1 MLFRSVDP
9 TTLDMYSR
17 RDLARSSK
25 TSRAQAEVV
34 MIMRRGLQQLS
45 PRELMILF
53 LTQGLGIEQDSLV
66 DLFRVRQ
73 SNISY
78 RARRAQNR
86 LVLFRVF
93 FTLISETEI
102 RRRLLS
108 KGFSGREIQTFLG
121 IVRTTSQ
128 VAVMEALGLSQSV
141 VRNIFQK
148 VSYLA
153 SKGELSPDMAELVTL
168 VETSYNALRIL
179 SGAKW
184 QAQRT
189 AGMPDVC
196 SQEQP

>member
-1 MLFRSVDP
+1 
-9 TTLDMYSR
+9 MYSR

>member
-1 MLFRSVDP
+1 MLFRLVDP
-9 TTLDMYSR
+9 TTLDTYSR

-25 TSRAQAEVV
+25 TSRTQAEII

-86 LVLFRVF
+86 LQLFKVF
-93 FTLISETEI
+93 FNLISETEI
-102 RRRLLS
+102 RRRLLQ
-108 KGFSGREIQTFLG
+108 KGLSGQEIQAFLG
-121 IVRTTSQ
+121 VVRTTSQ
-128 VAVMEALGLSQSV
+128 VAVMEALDLSQSV
-141 VRNIFQK
+141 VRNIFQR
-148 VSYLA
+148 VSVLA
-153 SKGELSPDMAELVTL
+153 ERGELTPDMVELVRL
-168 VETSYNALRIL
+168 VESSYNALRIL
-179 SGAKW
+179 SGVKW

-196 SQEQP
+196 SPEQP